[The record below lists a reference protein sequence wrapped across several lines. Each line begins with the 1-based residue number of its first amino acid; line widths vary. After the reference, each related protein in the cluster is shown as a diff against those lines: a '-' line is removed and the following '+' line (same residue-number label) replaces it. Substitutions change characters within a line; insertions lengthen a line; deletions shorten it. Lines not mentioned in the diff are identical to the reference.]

1 MEMENKIIQVREVFC
16 ETIQLRMVNTN
27 CETIIR
33 YYIIYIPIT
42 SLCAKILPLAWVV
55 YENAAKNQERPLK
68 CKFSR

>member
-33 YYIIYIPIT
+33 YYIIYIY
-42 SLCAKILPLAWVV
+42 L
-55 YENAAKNQERPLK
+55 
-68 CKFSR
+68 